1 MKTIDLNAYQ
11 NELIRD
17 ILATDN
23 LEVLQTVRRAYH
35 RAVNKVMKSK
45 EVVNLPAYT
54 MEELN
59 ARMDEAEAEEGGISS
74 EAFFA
79 QLESEMPW
87 LCK

>member
-1 MKTIDLNAYQ
+1 METIELDTCR

-23 LEVLQTVRRAYH
+23 IEVLRTMRRAYRH
-35 RAVNKVMKSK
+35 AMNRMMKRAEKLASCT
-45 EVVNLPAYT
+45 YT

-59 ARMDEAEAEEGGISS
+59 ARIDEAEAEEGGATS
-74 EAFFA
+74 EEFFA
-79 QLESEMPW
+79 QMEREMPW

>member
-11 NELIRD
+11 NELVRD

-35 RAVNKVMKSK
+35 RAVNKVVKK
-45 EVVNLPAYT
+45 VEAETPAPYT

-59 ARMDEAEAEEGGISS
+59 ARIDEAEAEEGGTPS
-74 EAFFA
+74 ETFFA
-79 QLESEMPW
+79 QMEREMPW

>member
-1 MKTIDLNAYQ
+1 MGTVELDTCR

-23 LEVLQTVRRAYH
+23 IEVLRTMRRAYRRVMAKAMY
-35 RAVNKVMKSK
+35 RAEK
-45 EVVNLPAYT
+45 LYT

-59 ARMDEAEAEEGGISS
+59 ARIDEAEAEEGGTPS
-74 EAFFA
+74 EEFFT
-79 QLESEMPW
+79 QMEREMPW